1 MVKDFNQIHSTNVQV
16 RHRDHGMYSTS
27 NNVTITGAS
36 SGITTTLNGSIA
48 AQTSATTITLASN
61 PGTAFVPSNLQ
72 VSSTDQM
79 FIKIDNEII
88 RGTLSTLTFTSN
100 LRGVAGTTV
109 AAHSSGATIELYQLA
124 EVPLTEI
131 NKTHTAIAN
140 MMKVDDA
147 ITEALRNETPLAD
160 AKLEALR
167 TMTLTIVRNRGNVTQ
182 EDLDAFYAAGYGE
195 QQVLE
200 IILGLSQKVIS
211 NYTNHIAHTPV
222 DEPFKKFEWSK

>member
-1 MVKDFNQIHSTNVQV
+1 M
-16 RHRDHGMYSTS
+16 
-27 NNVTITGAS
+27 
-36 SGITTTLNGSIA
+36 TTLKVHNIESAPEGSKSLLENSQKAYGMIPGLHGVLAASPKILEAYQTLHQLFTETSFNEEELTVVWQTINVEHACHYCVPAHTGIA
-48 AQTSATTITLASN
+48 
-61 PGTAFVPSNLQ
+61 
-72 VSSTDQM
+72 
-79 FIKIDNEII
+79 K
-88 RGTLSTLTFTSN
+88 
-100 LRGVAGTTV
+100 
-109 AAHSSGATIELYQLA
+109 
-124 EVPLTEI
+124 
-131 NKTHTAIAN
+131 